1 MAAAEAVVEV
11 EPPEKAGAARH
22 ERQLGGGGGGSDRL
36 AGRNA
41 AHARLARAVGGGGG
55 GMMGEQKGRAKV
67 ERGGRGG
74 EWAKGAQNVTKG
86 KGVDTVDR
94 ASNAGQR

>member
-1 MAAAEAVVEV
+1 
-11 EPPEKAGAARH
+11 
-22 ERQLGGGGGGSDRL
+22 
-36 AGRNA
+36 
-41 AHARLARAVGGGGG
+41 
-55 GMMGEQKGRAKV
+55 MMGEQKGRAKV